1 MAGDYTRMLDYS
13 IGGGPMIWRS
23 PLWMLLAWEV
33 VAVQFGYIGLGLWE
47 RFGKTDLLMIGLLG
61 AINIPFYERDGA
73 PNSLLVA
80 IQRLPNAFVHRG
92 DTPPLANLVLLW
104 CSHCWCEPFRVI
116 RGASPLLAASL
127 AEH

>member
-1 MAGDYTRMLDYS
+1 VAGDYTRMLDYS

-61 AINIPFYERDGA
+61 AINIPSYERDGA
-73 PNSLLVA
+73 PNSWVVA
-80 IQRLPNAFVHRG
+80 IQRLPDAFVHAVIHHPWRICYCSG
-92 DTPPLANLVLLW
+92 VRIAGANP
-104 CSHCWCEPFRVI
+104 S
-116 RGASPLLAASL
+116 A
-127 AEH
+127 

>member
-1 MAGDYTRMLDYS
+1 MAGDYTRTLDYS

-61 AINIPFYERDGA
+61 AINIPSYERDGA
-73 PNSLLVA
+73 PNSWVVA
-80 IQRLPNAFVHRG
+80 IQRLPDAFVHAVIHHPWRICYCSG
-92 DTPPLANLVLLW
+92 VRIAGANP
-104 CSHCWCEPFRVI
+104 S
-116 RGASPLLAASL
+116 A
-127 AEH
+127 